1 MAAVVFTVGHK
12 RTVTN
17 PQTVAHTGAEG
28 AEAGLRPVSAC
39 LDLKMQP
46 VSAGASLPLL
56 LLRWGSN
63 EVGAAGSFLHR
74 EEERAVAMTVHRV
87 APVPLPAAARFPY
100 NMETQSPIQKASVP
114 LQ

>member
-12 RTVTN
+12 RTITN

-28 AEAGLRPVSAC
+28 AEARLWPVSAC

-74 EEERAVAMTVHRV
+74 EEERTVATAVHHV
-87 APVPLPAAARFPY
+87 APVPLSVAARFPY